1 MIETAI
7 SLERPLSLTYIDN
20 TGQLTQR
27 TVEPH
32 TFVWENHDGYLYAYC
47 RLREDFRHFKLSGIQ
62 RLALA
67 EGSFTHTLDLYEGSE
82 ELLRDNW
89 EAAMDKIWRDD
100 EDDEPYYDI
109 LFSCSKELLDE
120 AFMAFDEG
128 VEVLEATGS
137 GRYLLSLFAPFSP
150 PVLGFF
156 MGFGR
161 QAKVLAPE
169 EFKTLLKEKAQEV
182 LQL

>member
-1 MIETAI
+1 LAASAEVKANNNEEAFPAMIETAI

-120 AFMAFDEG
+120 AFMAF
-128 VEVLEATGS
+128 
-137 GRYLLSLFAPFSP
+137 
-150 PVLGFF
+150 
-156 MGFGR
+156 GR

-182 LQL
+182 LQLY